1 MKKAIKMLVLD
12 MAGTTVNENNI
23 VYKTLQT
30 AINIVGNYQLS
41 LGDVL
46 KHGAGKEKLQAIRT
60 VLKNCLD
67 VDDDKLAL
75 QIFEVFR
82 KELKVAYKEQEIY
95 PNAHAEQLFA
105 ALKERELI
113 GVLNTGYDRQTAE
126 FLMKKLNWKVGRD
139 VDALI
144 TATDVTKGRPE
155 PDMIDLARTKFGIS
169 DAAQVIKIGDSIID
183 IEEGRCAGCALS
195 IGITTG
201 AHTAVQLKQAD
212 ADYILDDLLEIIS
225 IIDRYNTG
233 ILQPLDIHSKTFDGK
248 TQENWI
254 HSEKA

>member
-46 KHGAGKEKLQAIRT
+46 KHGAGKEKFQAIRT

-144 TATDVTKGRPE
+144 TATEVTKGGLNL
-155 PDMIDLARTKFGIS
+155 I
-169 DAAQVIKIGDSIID
+169 
-183 IEEGRCAGCALS
+183 
-195 IGITTG
+195 
-201 AHTAVQLKQAD
+201 
-212 ADYILDDLLEIIS
+212 
-225 IIDRYNTG
+225 
-233 ILQPLDIHSKTFDGK
+233 
-248 TQENWI
+248 
-254 HSEKA
+254 